1 MQHNVPPEILL
12 HEFAK
17 IMFNNVNP
25 IYVYH
30 FAFVQV
36 WLSASSKLLKTVFFH
51 ISTNVIIRWQK
62 LSNERDNIV
71 DVKNIYEMKR
81 FSIVNYSCKIKST
94 KLRVGENLAYVIL
107 KKCAKFRR

>member
-1 MQHNVPPEILL
+1 M
-12 HEFAK
+12 
-17 IMFNNVNP
+17 
-25 IYVYH
+25 
-30 FAFVQV
+30 
-36 WLSASSKLLKTVFFH
+36 
-51 ISTNVIIRWQK
+51 
-62 LSNERDNIV
+62 NERDNIV

>member
-1 MQHNVPPEILL
+1 MCQNH
-12 HEFAK
+12 
-17 IMFNNVNP
+17 
-25 IYVYH
+25 
-30 FAFVQV
+30 VQQCKSYICLPLCICTGLAICIFKV
-36 WLSASSKLLKTVFFH
+36 AENSFFH

-94 KLRVGENLAYVIL
+94 IWLRVGENLAYVIL